1 MTWRWTAKGR
11 ARPGPLALTSAARNT
26 AVRKTAVRRTAVVFA
41 AAALLAA
48 GCSGG
53 SSGGGSDGAGAGAGS
68 SSATEVHSSHS
79 ISPIALGSAD
89 WPTYNRDTARDGV
102 APGLQ
107 KPGALAVA
115 WHAAL
120 DGAVYGQPLVL
131 GKTVVAA
138 TEHDTVYGLDAATG
152 RVLWH
157 TTLGIPQP
165 RSGLPCGDI
174 DPLGITSTMAYD
186 PASGALFAL
195 AEVAGGKHYL
205 AALDPSD
212 GTLVWKTEVESPRGD
227 PLATQQRGALT
238 VAFGRVYVPFG
249 GLYGDCAFYNG
260 SVVSVPVG
268 GTGAQQSYRI
278 PTDREAGI
286 WTPGGL
292 AVSGHTLLAS
302 AGNGESEGG
311 AYDGSDSVIAFS
323 PDLKRTDYFA
333 PTTWATD
340 NAADLDLGAMSPA
353 LVGDDVLIVGKSGT
367 AYALHG
373 GHLGGIGGE
382 FSQKRECAAFGSA
395 SVAGTTAYVSCPEEI
410 RAMSVTAAGIAD
422 VWRTPIKNASSATV
436 GGGAV
441 WDVDYADGILYELSQ
456 TDGHVIAQVSVGPAT
471 RFTDPTLSG
480 DRAYVGTAD
489 GVAAV
494 SGV

>member
-1 MTWRWTAKGR
+1 MGNTAVR
-11 ARPGPLALTSAARNT
+11 IIIARNT
-26 AVRKTAVRRTAVVFA
+26 ALRNTAVQNTAVRNTAAALAA

-53 SSGGGSDGAGAGAGS
+53 SSGSADPGPAS
-68 SSATEVHSSHS
+68 STAAPEGRPSHT
-79 ISPIALGSAD
+79 ISPIALGPAD
-89 WPTYNRDTARDGV
+89 WPTYNRDNARRGV

-107 KPGALAVA
+107 KPGPLAVA
-115 WHAAL
+115 WHAPL

-131 GKTVVAA
+131 GKLIVAA
-138 TEHDTVYGLDAATG
+138 TESDTVYGLDAATG
-152 RVLWH
+152 HVLWH
-157 TTLGIPQP
+157 TSLGRPQP
-165 RSGLPCGDI
+165 LSGLSCGDI

-186 PASGALFAL
+186 SASGSLFAL
-195 AEVAGGKHYL
+195 AEVDGGHHYL

-212 GTLVWKTEVESPRGD
+212 GTLLWKTAVEPPRGY
-227 PLATQQRGALT
+227 PSATQQRGALT

-249 GLYGDCAFYNG
+249 GLYGDCGFYNG
-260 SVVSVPVG
+260 SVVSVPVS
-268 GTGAQQSYRI
+268 GTGAQQSYAV
-278 PTDREAGI
+278 PTQREAGI

-292 AVSGHTLLAS
+292 AVSGNTLYAS
-302 AGNGESEGG
+302 AGNGAAAGG
-311 AYDGSDSVIAFS
+311 AYDGSDSVIALS

-333 PTTWATD
+333 PTSWATD

-367 AYALHG
+367 AYALRG

-382 FSQKRECAAFGSA
+382 FGQKRECPAFGSA
-395 SVAGTTAYVSCPEEI
+395 SVSGTTAYVSCPEEI
-410 RAMSVTAAGIAD
+410 RAMSVTATGITD

-441 WDVDYADGILYELSQ
+441 WDVDYSDGILYELSQ
-456 TDGHVIAQVSVGPAT
+456 TDGHVSAQVSVGPAT
-471 RFTDPTLSG
+471 RFTNPTLSG
-480 DRAYVGTAD
+480 DRAYIGTAA
-489 GVAAV
+489 GVTAV

>member
-1 MTWRWTAKGR
+1 MLSS
-11 ARPGPLALTSAARNT
+11 RPIT
-26 AVRKTAVRRTAVVFA
+26 
-41 AAALLAA
+41 
-48 GCSGG
+48 
-53 SSGGGSDGAGAGAGS
+53 
-68 SSATEVHSSHS
+68 
-79 ISPIALGSAD
+79 PIALGPAD
-89 WPTYNRDTARDGV
+89 WPTYNRDNGRGGV
-102 APGLQ
+102 APDLQ

-115 WHAAL
+115 WHAPL

-131 GKTVVAA
+131 GKLVVAA
-138 TEHDTVYGLDAATG
+138 TENDTVYGLDAATG
-152 RVLWH
+152 HVLWH
-157 TTLGIPQP
+157 TTLGRPQP
-165 RSGLPCGDI
+165 HSGLPCGDI

-186 PASGALFAL
+186 PATGTLFAL
-195 AEVAGGKHYL
+195 AEVTGGRHYL

-212 GTLVWKTEVESPRGD
+212 GTMVWKTEVESPRGA

-249 GLYGDCAFYNG
+249 GLYGDCGFYNG

-268 GTGAQQSYRI
+268 GTGAQQSYAV
-278 PTDREAGI
+278 PTQREAGI

-292 AVSGHTLLAS
+292 AVSGNTLFAS
-302 AGNGESEGG
+302 AGNGEAESG
-311 AYDGSDSVIAFS
+311 AYDGSDSVIALS

-353 LVGDDVLIVGKSGT
+353 LIGDNVLIVGKSGT
-367 AYALHG
+367 GYALRRD
-373 GHLGGIGGE
+373 HLGGIGGE
-382 FSQKRECAAFGSA
+382 FDQKRECAAFGSA
-395 SVAGTTAYVSCPEEI
+395 SVSGTTAYVSCPEEV

-441 WDVDYADGILYELSQ
+441 WDVDYSDGILYELGQ
-456 TDGHVIAQVSVGPAT
+456 NDGHVIAQVSVGPAT
-471 RFTDPTLSG
+471 RFTNPTLSG
-480 DRAYVGTAD
+480 NRAYIGTVD
-489 GVAAV
+489 GVTAV